1 MKTKQRTLAV
11 LLALVFVLGGLLWL
25 VTRSNA
31 AEEAA
36 SSAAAEGS
44 ILLSSFAA
52 GDVTSIQYA
61 YGGETLSLNYDSGSW
76 TLADDPDY
84 HLDAS
89 ACNTMVT
96 ALASLNAK
104 RQLTAQPGEDYGL
117 ADPVVTVTVTAAG
130 ETNTFAFGS
139 QNPVTGNLYV
149 QKSGDDAIYTVS
161 GNKAACFEQTKADLF
176 GAFNPA
182 GLTAS
187 ALESFSIATDSGTLS
202 LTAVSEAVEADS
214 NSADASSESAA
225 ASTAYQTVWRL
236 TDAPASELDEAGL
249 QGILSAV
256 GGYVSAQVT
265 NADPAAY
272 GFDAP
277 LATVRAASADR
288 SVTLHYAEN
297 ADGCWMMVD
306 GDSSIYAVD
315 LDTVQALLIT
325 AAALKAE

>member
-1 MKTKQRTLAV
+1 MKTKQRTLTI
-11 LLALVFVLGGLLWL
+11 LLALVLVLGGLLWL

-31 AEEAA
+31 AEKAA

-52 GDVTSIQYA
+52 GDAEQIRYTYQN
-61 YGGETLSLNYDSGSW
+61 ETLTLNCDSGSW

-117 ADPVVTVTVTAAG
+117 ADPAVTVTVTAAG

-139 QNPVTGNLYV
+139 QNPVTGDLYV

-187 ALESFSIATDSGTLS
+187 ALESVSIATDTGTLS
-202 LTAVSEAVEADS
+202 LTAVSEPAETDS
-214 NSADASSESAA
+214 NSADASS
-225 ASTAYQTVWRL
+225 TDYQTVWQL
-236 TDAPASELDEAGL
+236 TDDPAAELDEAKL
-249 QGILSAV
+249 QSILSAL
-256 GGYVSAQVT
+256 GGYVSVQVT
-265 NADPAAY
+265 NADSDAY

-277 LATVRAASADR
+277 LATVRAASADG

-306 GDSSIYAVD
+306 GDSSVYAVD

-325 AAALKAE
+325 AAELKTE